1 MQFSY
6 FYDSDSKHLAAD
18 VQRFVDFLEEHS
30 VESVTNL
37 CIICY
42 PWRNGK
48 RLQAVNTLGEI
59 RPITFELLPGD
70 DRRNPQGYE
79 YDHEAVTI
87 RERPD
92 TLGNFGLAAFFNRDD

>member
-48 RLQAVNTLGEI
+48 RLQAVNTLGNPANYLRVI
-59 RPITFELLPGD
+59 ARGRPAQPARL
-70 DRRNPQGYE
+70 
-79 YDHEAVTI
+79 
-87 RERPD
+87 
-92 TLGNFGLAAFFNRDD
+92 